1 MPLRVEISHPRKFV
15 YIVAEGAVTLREME
29 AHFDEL
35 VVANALGYAK
45 LFEAT
50 ELQPVYGESDVMQM
64 GARLSAYTATYESG
78 PLAVVGRTEA
88 VRDAFKRFVNIS
100 PSLRPARIFASE
112 DKAIAWLQK
121 QPGGDLVV

>member
-1 MPLRVEISHPRKFV
+1 MPLRVEISHSRKFV

-50 ELQPVYGESDVMQM
+50 ELQPVYGDSDVMQM

-100 PSLRPARIFASE
+100 PSLSPARIFASE
-112 DKAIAWLQK
+112 DKAISWLQK
-121 QPGGDLVV
+121 QPGGERVV